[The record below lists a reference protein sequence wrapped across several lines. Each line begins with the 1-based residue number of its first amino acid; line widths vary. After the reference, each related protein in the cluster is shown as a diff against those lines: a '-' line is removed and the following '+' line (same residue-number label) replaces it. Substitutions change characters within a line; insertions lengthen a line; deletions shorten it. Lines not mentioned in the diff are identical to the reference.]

1 MGGNVPN
8 AVAADAD
15 ASVLGH
21 GLPEECGGLVP
32 SFIAL
37 DISYP
42 LISYHFR
49 NLGVGMH
56 SRKAVLSLEERLKKG
71 LMAEFMSQFQISLVS

>member
-1 MGGNVPN
+1 MFRN

-21 GLPEECGGLVP
+21 GLPEECGSPVP

-71 LMAEFMSQFQISLVS
+71 LIADFMSPFQLLLVS